1 MGSKTEEMLSKQ
13 SKKTDEHSRKKE
25 RKAEVCGIFDLV
37 ETCEEGF
44 QLIVRELERKL

>member
-1 MGSKTEEMLSKQ
+1 
-13 SKKTDEHSRKKE
+13 
-25 RKAEVCGIFDLV
+25 VCGIFDLV